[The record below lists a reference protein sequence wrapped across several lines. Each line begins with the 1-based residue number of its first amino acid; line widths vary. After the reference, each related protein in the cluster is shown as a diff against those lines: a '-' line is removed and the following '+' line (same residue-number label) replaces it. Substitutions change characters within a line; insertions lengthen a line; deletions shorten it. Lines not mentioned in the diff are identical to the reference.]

1 MVWYHVGFSNVGST
15 LHGLV
20 TQLIGGAQA
29 VTVKGQDVQQHDVI
43 HSQNHAVP
51 HPELDLCNLWKVATG
66 WAGKPKKETMT
77 LRKDTSDYCLTS
89 YSAWWRR
96 IEKDER
102 KFHKE
107 VK

>member
-1 MVWYHVGFSNVGST
+1 MWVLCNVGST

-29 VTVKGQDVQQHDVI
+29 VTVMGQDVQQHDGL

-66 WAGKPKKETMT
+66 WAGKPKKETMAPQEGH
-77 LRKDTSDYCLTS
+77 LRLLPDQLHCLVEED
-89 YSAWWRR
+89 RGG
-96 IEKDER
+96 
-102 KFHKE
+102 
-107 VK
+107 